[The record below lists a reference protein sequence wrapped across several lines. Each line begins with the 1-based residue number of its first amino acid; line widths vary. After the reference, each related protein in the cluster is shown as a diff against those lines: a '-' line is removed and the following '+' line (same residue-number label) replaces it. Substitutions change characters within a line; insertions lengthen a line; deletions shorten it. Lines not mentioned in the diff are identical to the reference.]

1 MSLINDALKRA
12 SAQNNQEPKKQ
23 LPFVQPVEK
32 PRHVRLA
39 SVYIVLSTF
48 FLLASLCLTGLW
60 IMDRFFN
67 KEKTAKIA
75 TTKTTVKLT
84 EPLHPANK
92 EETVAATVVNEDKK
106 PVAATTMATNNIAVN
121 LKDVNKNEAENR
133 VQINMQTQTM
143 IEVKMPETAAA
154 ADLKKSDSQR
164 NAPVQEMKDET
175 ATVVK
180 QPQEQI
186 KVKPETIVSNV
197 IRAVESPP
205 KGQPVSEIQFPQ
217 LKLNGIFY
225 RVNNPSAII
234 NGRLIRVGDVL
245 DGAKIISIDKNSV
258 TVEFSN
264 QTRVLRM

>member
-23 LPFVQPVEK
+23 LPFIQPVEK
-32 PRHVRLA
+32 PRHIRAA
-39 SVYIVLSTF
+39 SVYIAISTV
-48 FLLASLCLTGLW
+48 FLLVSLCLTGLW

-75 TTKTTVKLT
+75 TAKTTVKLT
-84 EPLHPANK
+84 EPVQPANK
-92 EETVAATVVNEDKK
+92 EKNVAATVVNEDKK
-106 PVAATTMATNNIAVN
+106 PVAATTTATNNIAMN
-121 LKDVNKNEAENR
+121 FGDVKKNETENR
-133 VQINMQTQTM
+133 VQIDGQTQTM
-143 IEVKMPETAAA
+143 NEVKMPENTAA
-154 ADLKKSDSQR
+154 ADLKMSNSQS
-164 NAPVQEMKDET
+164 NVSLQELKNET
-175 ATVVK
+175 ATAVK
-180 QPQEQI
+180 QSEEQI

-197 IRAVESPP
+197 TRAAESSS
-205 KGQPVSEIQFPQ
+205 KAQPVSEMQFPQ

-234 NGRLIRVGDVL
+234 NGKLIKVGDVI